1 MHRPLK
7 EMAPKNIMEN
17 AMDSNVNKMGSKHGE
32 KASEKRQHNLK
43 AEGENAVPAGMETVT
58 VESSM

>member
-1 MHRPLK
+1 
-7 EMAPKNIMEN
+7 MAPKNIMEN